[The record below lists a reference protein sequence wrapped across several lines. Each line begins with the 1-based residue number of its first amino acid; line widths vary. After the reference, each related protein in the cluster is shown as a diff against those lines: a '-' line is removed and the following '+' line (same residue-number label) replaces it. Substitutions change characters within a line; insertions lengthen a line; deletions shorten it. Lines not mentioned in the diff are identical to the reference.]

1 MKKRPSDAFFCFP
14 KENICVCKKK
24 VVNLQPKLLTNVS
37 MTNLWMILLII
48 AVVIFGFWMIQYSQF
63 RNEERKRQ
71 FELKRE
77 SQKSVSPI
85 RLRAYERLALLLER
99 TTPEHMLME
108 LKTKEPMALSTW
120 TVPQLQQYLLQT
132 LRLEF
137 DHNQSQQVYV
147 SEEVWAL
154 IVNARDQMA
163 VFITALTAQ
172 LPNGADAMKYA
183 TTLLTAYRSNGTTP
197 SDKAL
202 AALKEEAKGL
212 M

>member
-1 MKKRPSDAFFCFP
+1 MAV
-14 KENICVCKKK
+14 NILYIV
-24 VVNLQPKLLTNVS
+24 
-37 MTNLWMILLII
+37 LIV
-48 AVVIFGFWMIQYSQF
+48 AVVIFGFWIIQYSQF

-108 LKTKEPMALSTW
+108 LKNKEPMALSTW
-120 TVPQLQQYLLQT
+120 TVPQLQQHLLQT
-132 LRLEF
+132 IRMEF

-147 SEEVWAL
+147 SEEVWTL

-163 VFITALTAQ
+163 LFVTAIVGQ
-172 LPNGADAMKYA
+172 LPKGADAMTYA
-183 TTLLTAYRSNGTTP
+183 KTLLAAYSSNGETP
-197 SDKAL
+197 NDRAL
-202 AALKEEAKGL
+202 AELKQEAKTL